1 MQKFICCLF
10 LSIFTL
16 TAFSQQNYPVPSDK
30 KDLLFYIQ
38 HNRGT
43 NTFIYTLNYGKQKT
57 INQKDPIK
65 ISRQLFEEGGIVKG
79 LTNIQKKFAYG
90 VTSKKTENQRF
101 EFNIVSLPEQKFYLD
116 VHPAEKPKVTTTIN
130 GKFLQVDR
138 IFLML
143 EDGTSGLNTKVEYI
157 LFYGTINKRPTV
169 QKLIPSP

>member
-10 LSIFTL
+10 LFIFTL
-16 TAFSQQNYPVPSDK
+16 TAFSQQNYPVPSVK

-43 NTFIYTLNYGKQKT
+43 NTFIYALNYDKQNT
-57 INQKDPIK
+57 INAKNPIK
-65 ISRQLFEEGGIVKG
+65 ISRQLFEEGGTIKG
-79 LTNIQKKFAYG
+79 LTSIQKKFAYG
-90 VTSKKTENQRF
+90 VTSDKLENQRF
-101 EFNIVSLPEQKFYLD
+101 EFKIVSLPEQKFYLD
-116 VHPAEKPKVTTTIN
+116 LHHVKKPKVTTTIN
-130 GKFLQVDR
+130 GKCLQVDR

-169 QKLIPSP
+169 QKLIP